1 MTLSPLAA
9 FSLAGAMLAAEAAAA
24 PSTAAPAP
32 ARTLTLAEAET
43 TALQH
48 APTLEQ
54 AYGQAEAA
62 EGRLEQAR
70 SGYLPQ
76 LNATGTYQRTTAN
89 FVARPGFVPPTMQ
102 TATAAAMSS
111 GWGAPTFNFFTFAA
125 TATQLIYDFGVT
137 RGKWRSAEASRD
149 AANWNRHAIEN
160 QTLLAV
166 RRAFFQGRTQRDL
179 VSVAEDGV
187 HNQEKHLEQSV
198 ALVKAGIRPEIDTAT
213 VRTALANA
221 KVQLVN
227 AQSNYFVAQAQ
238 LAQAMGVS
246 VDGVYA
252 LADNDLPSVDGEDG
266 PNAPLTDRALKARP
280 ELANLASQRQ
290 AQELLTDAVR
300 GGYGPSL
307 GAIANATESGSSIDK
322 LVPNWYV
329 GLQLSWAIFQ
339 GGLTHGQV
347 REQKGNLIGLDGQVA
362 ALRLQ
367 VEVDVEQGRLAVQA
381 AKATIAAAEE
391 ALVNARDQ
399 LTLAEARYRQG
410 LGSVIE
416 LDDAQVA
423 YTTSAAQQVQA
434 KYGLAA
440 ARAQLLAALG
450 AR

>member
-1 MTLSPLAA
+1 MTLTLAA
-9 FSLAGAMLAAEAAAA
+9 LSLAGALLAAAETASPAAK
-24 PSTAAPAP
+24 
-32 ARTLTLAEAET
+32 TLTLSDAEA
-43 TALQH
+43 TALRHQ
-48 APTLEQ
+48 PTLEQ
-54 AYGQAEAA
+54 ALGQVEAA

-70 SGYLPQ
+70 AGYLPQ

-89 FVARPGFVPPTMQ
+89 FVARPGFVPPTST
-102 TATAAAMSS
+102 TAAAAAMSQ
-111 GWGAPTFNFFTFAA
+111 GWTAPTFNFFTFGA
-125 TATQLIYDFGVT
+125 TATQLIYDFGLT
-137 RGKWRSAEASRD
+137 SGKWHSAAASRD
-149 AANWNRHAIEN
+149 AASWNHRVIEN

-179 VSVAEDGV
+179 VSVATDGV

-198 ALVKAGIRPEIDTAT
+198 ALVKAGIRPDIDTAT

-227 AQSNYFVAQAQ
+227 AQSSYAVAQAQ
-238 LAQAMGVS
+238 LAQAMGVE
-246 VDGVYA
+246 VDGSYA
-252 LADNDLPSVDGEDG
+252 LADDEMPAIDGEDG
-266 PNAPLTDRALKARP
+266 ANAPLTERALKARP

-290 AQELLTDAVR
+290 AQALTADALR
-300 GGYGPSL
+300 GGYGPAF
-307 GAIANATESGSSIDK
+307 GAVANATESGSSIDR

-329 GLQLSWAIFQ
+329 GLSLTWGIFQ

-347 REQKGNLIGLDGQVA
+347 REAKGTLMGLDGQVA
-362 ALRLQ
+362 AQRLQ

-381 AKATIAAAEE
+381 AKATITAAEE

-399 LTLAEARYRQG
+399 LNLAEARYRQG

-423 YTTSAAQQVQA
+423 YATAAAQAVQA
-434 KYGLAA
+434 RFGLAS

>member
-1 MTLSPLAA
+1 
-9 FSLAGAMLAAEAAAA
+9 MLAAEAA
-24 PSTAAPAP
+24 PTPPAP
-32 ARTLTLAEAET
+32 AAAKTLTLAEAET
-43 TALQH
+43 TALKH

-89 FVARPGFVPPTMQ
+89 FVARPGFVPTNTMIC
-102 TATAAAMSS
+102 TMPNMTNCTPPPANN
-111 GWGAPTFNFFTFAA
+111 GWGAPLFNFFTFGA

-149 AANWNRHAIEN
+149 AANWNRRAIEN

-179 VSVAEDGV
+179 VSVADDGV

-238 LAQAMGVS
+238 LAQAMGIS

-252 LADNDLPSVDGEDG
+252 LADDDLPAIDGEDG

-280 ELANLASQRQ
+280 ELANLANQREAQ
-290 AQELLTDAVR
+290 ALLTDAVR

-307 GAIANATESGSSIDK
+307 GAVANATESGSAIDR

-381 AKATIAAAEE
+381 AKATITAAEE

-423 YTTSAAQQVQA
+423 YTTAAAQEVQA

>member
-1 MTLSPLAA
+1 MTMSPLAA
-9 FSLAGAMLAAEAAAA
+9 FSLAGAMLAAETAAPPPPAAAA
-24 PSTAAPAP
+24 K
-32 ARTLTLAEAET
+32 TLTLAEAET
-43 TALQH
+43 TALKH
-48 APTLEQ
+48 APTLET

-70 SGYLPQ
+70 AGYLPQ
-76 LNATGTYQRTTAN
+76 LNATGTYQRTTSN
-89 FVARPGFVPPTMQ
+89 FYARPGGGVP
-102 TATAAAMSS
+102 AAAMNN
-111 GWGAPTFNFFTFAA
+111 GWSAPTFNFWSFGA
-125 TATQLIYDFGVT
+125 TANQLIYDFGLT
-137 RGKWRSAEASRD
+137 SGKWRSAAASRD
-149 AANWNRHAIEN
+149 AANWNRRAIES
-160 QTLLAV
+160 QTLLSV

-198 ALVKAGIRPEIDTAT
+198 ALVKAGIRPDIDTAT

-252 LADNDLPSVDGEDG
+252 LADNDLPAIEGEDG
-266 PNAPLTDRALKARP
+266 PNAPLTERALKARP
-280 ELANLASQRQ
+280 ELANLASQRR

-307 GAIANATESGSSIDK
+307 GAVANATENGARLDR
-322 LVPNWYV
+322 LVPNWFV
-329 GLQLSWAIFQ
+329 GLSLTWAIFQ

-381 AKATIAAAEE
+381 AKATITAADE

-416 LDDAQVA
+416 LADAQVA
-423 YTTSAAQQVQA
+423 YTTAAAQEVQA